1 MEKRS
6 NLIDVGRIG
15 GVFGVKGWV
24 KVHSSTD
31 PVENIFKFP
40 VWWLKTKHG
49 VKSFEVEEFKHHN
62 GAFVV
67 HFKGVDD
74 REKAASLNLV
84 TVAIERSQLPDLSDG
99 DYYWDQLIGLSVV
112 SYFSKEPQ
120 HLGQVSKMLETGAN
134 DVLVVAPTDDSID
147 DRERLIPYV
156 PDMYVCKVDLAS
168 ATMDVD
174 WDPEF

>member
-1 MEKRS
+1 M
-6 NLIDVGRIG
+6 
-15 GVFGVKGWV
+15 
-24 KVHSSTD
+24 
-31 PVENIFKFP
+31 
-40 VWWLKTKHG
+40 
-49 VKSFEVEEFKHHN
+49 
-62 GAFVV
+62 
-67 HFKGVDD
+67 
-74 REKAASLNLV
+74 